1 MKLNLK
7 DIAKYLFP
15 VKRLFKNFQK
25 IKSLDQLK
33 NFIQEQSSQV
43 TQMTLYGYLKTR
55 MGAKHVLMFEEEEYL
70 KSINLAKWNIYSIA
84 LIDCVFYCSSF
95 LYNTKKLK
103 NIEISKKIFYEIIEL
118 ERGNGM
124 SQKICEEAKKEF
136 DIRYNEINWTS
147 HFSDNPFK
155 NSSTALYDWAPVA
168 DELKKLDKQIVINS
182 MMLKWHN
189 VQLDFKKKTD
199 EFEEV

>member
-1 MKLNLK
+1 
-7 DIAKYLFP
+7 
-15 VKRLFKNFQK
+15 
-25 IKSLDQLK
+25 
-33 NFIQEQSSQV
+33 
-43 TQMTLYGYLKTR
+43 
-55 MGAKHVLMFEEEEYL
+55 
-70 KSINLAKWNIYSIA
+70 
-84 LIDCVFYCSSF
+84 
-95 LYNTKKLK
+95 
-103 NIEISKKIFYEIIEL
+103 
-118 ERGNGM
+118 M

>member
-7 DIAKYLFP
+7 DVAKYLFP

-103 NIEISKKIFYEIIEL
+103 NIEISKKIFYEIIEI

-136 DIRYNEINWTS
+136 DIRYNEINSTS

>member
-103 NIEISKKIFYEIIEL
+103 NIEISKNIFYEIIEI

-136 DIRYNEINWTS
+136 DTRYNEINWTS

>member
-103 NIEISKKIFYEIIEL
+103 NIEISKKIFYEIIEI

>member
-1 MKLNLK
+1 MNLK

-103 NIEISKKIFYEIIEL
+103 NIEISKKIFYEIIEI

>member
-1 MKLNLK
+1 
-7 DIAKYLFP
+7 
-15 VKRLFKNFQK
+15 
-25 IKSLDQLK
+25 
-33 NFIQEQSSQV
+33 
-43 TQMTLYGYLKTR
+43 MTLYGYLKTR

-103 NIEISKKIFYEIIEL
+103 NIEISKNIFYEIIEI

>member
-1 MKLNLK
+1 VKLNLK

-103 NIEISKKIFYEIIEL
+103 NIEISKKIFYEIIEI

>member
-103 NIEISKKIFYEIIEL
+103 NIEISKKIFYEIIEI

-189 VQLDFKKKTD
+189 VKLDFKKKTD

>member
-103 NIEISKKIFYEIIEL
+103 NIEISKNIFYEIIEI